1 MENDLLHS
9 AGRRSPLAVQVM
21 SGPLTFLSFP
31 GAAPPS
37 FASSQPLS
45 LHLWLSLSAVLNLCP
60 VILAELHALVV
71 QQQKRTCVFRA
82 AVLQPAGNSFHPVFF
97 FPLLA
102 APCTMWELPLH
113 WEQRGHRTP
122 QGRPST
128 VVYIREGPSP
138 AFLMS
143 WFAFG
148 ESRKSHSSWVFTA
161 AGVFSLWLL
170 PGNTWHFMVLSLPI
184 LKARHAG
191 RAGLQQTR
199 AAQRCLN
206 KADGVQFVG
215 RL

>member
-71 QQQKRTCVFRA
+71 QQEKRTCVFRA

-97 FPLLA
+97 FP
-102 APCTMWELPLH
+102 
-113 WEQRGHRTP
+113 
-122 QGRPST
+122 
-128 VVYIREGPSP
+128 
-138 AFLMS
+138 F
-143 WFAFG
+143 
-148 ESRKSHSSWVFTA
+148 
-161 AGVFSLWLL
+161 
-170 PGNTWHFMVLSLPI
+170 
-184 LKARHAG
+184 G
-191 RAGLQQTR
+191 RAMHHVGASSALGAERPPDTPGKALHRGLHQGGPFPSFPDVLVCLWGKQEEPF
-199 AAQRCLN
+199 QLGLYSCRCFQPVASPWQHL
-206 KADGVQFVG
+206 AFHGP
-215 RL
+215 LTSHP